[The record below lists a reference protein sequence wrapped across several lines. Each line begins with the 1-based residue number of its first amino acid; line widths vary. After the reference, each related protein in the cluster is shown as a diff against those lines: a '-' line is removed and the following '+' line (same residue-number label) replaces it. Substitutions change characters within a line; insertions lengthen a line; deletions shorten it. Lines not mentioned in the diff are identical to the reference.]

1 MIEADPNGGPH
12 PSLDGE
18 LAARSSYR
26 AAGPVHAGNPNDL
39 GPMDRIGG
47 ERRPISIDGC
57 APCRGTL
64 SLNAD
69 GDQRASGI
77 SDGQAQ
83 RRPRPRIE
91 TLADLI
97 FGLSLSI
104 GSLALLVSPPVSR
117 DEINRHIVA
126 FGFTFVILITA
137 WLIYTTYMSVLPIE
151 TKAVTLLN
159 VVLLLLVAVIP
170 YLFNTVEAVNPTLTP
185 EEALR
190 VSDYSST
197 LFTLDL
203 SGILLILAAFAH
215 VISIEEKGLVAPGV
229 VRLFR
234 NGRTDW

>member
-1 MIEADPNGGPH
+1 MATGSESREA
-12 PSLDGE
+12 E
-18 LAARSSYR
+18 AR
-26 AAGPVHAGNPNDL
+26 
-39 GPMDRIGG
+39 
-47 ERRPISIDGC
+47 
-57 APCRGTL
+57 
-64 SLNAD
+64 
-69 GDQRASGI
+69 
-77 SDGQAQ
+77 

-104 GSLALLVSPPVSR
+104 GSLALLVSPPASG

-126 FGFTFVILITA
+126 FGFTFLILITA

-170 YLFNTVEAVNPTLTP
+170 YLLNTVEVVNPTLTP
-185 EEALR
+185 EEAAR

-203 SGILLILAAFAH
+203 SGIMLILAAFAH
-215 VISIEEKGLVAPGV
+215 VLSIEEKGLVPPKTV
-229 VRLFR
+229 QLFR
-234 NGRTDW
+234 NGRNRLVILSALMTVAIAPQFWEVTVGGVQARVLWWSLPLLSYWIGRAVRPESRTYRTP

>member
-1 MIEADPNGGPH
+1 M
-12 PSLDGE
+12 
-18 LAARSSYR
+18 
-26 AAGPVHAGNPNDL
+26 
-39 GPMDRIGG
+39 
-47 ERRPISIDGC
+47 
-57 APCRGTL
+57 
-64 SLNAD
+64 SLNVE

-77 SDGQAQ
+77 SDGQER

-104 GSLALLVSPPVSR
+104 GSLALLVSSPVSG

-126 FGFTFVILITA
+126 FGFTFLILITA

-151 TKAVTLLN
+151 TKTVTLLN

-170 YLFNTVEAVNPTLTP
+170 YLLNTVEVVNPTLNP
-185 EEALR
+185 EEAAR

-203 SGILLILAAFAH
+203 SGIMLILAAFAH
-215 VISIEEKGLVAPGV
+215 VLSIEEKGLVAPET

-234 NGRTDW
+234 SGRNRLVILAALMTIAIAPPFWEVTIGGVQARILWWSLPLLSYWIGRAVRPESRTYRLRS